1 MLPITTNYKLLL
13 SDIRL
18 SMDNKQLEDLIK
30 SIDQDLEIKVG
41 KQFTEVSVPLPKLY
55 SLARQLRENEET
67 QFDFLFNLSGVDYGQ
82 DLGVVYHL
90 RSTTHNH
97 SIVLKTR
104 TSDRENPQIDSLSDI
119 WETANLHERE
129 VYDLLGIK
137 FTNHPDLR
145 RLFLDSSWGFPL
157 RKDYV
162 DDINIVTK

>member
-1 MLPITTNYKLLL
+1 
-13 SDIRL
+13 
-18 SMDNKQLEDLIK
+18 
-30 SIDQDLEIKVG
+30 
-41 KQFTEVSVPLPKLY
+41 VSVPLSKLY
-55 SLARQLRENEET
+55 SLARQLREKEEV
-67 QFDFLFNLSGVDYGQ
+67 QFDFLFNLTGVDYGQ

-90 RSTTHNH
+90 RSTVHNH

-104 TSDRENPQIDSLSDI
+104 TSDRENPQIDSVSGI

-157 RKDYV
+157 RKDYT
-162 DDINIVTK
+162 DEINIVTK

>member
-1 MLPITTNYKLLL
+1 
-13 SDIRL
+13 
-18 SMDNKQLEDLIK
+18 MDNKQLEDFIK
-30 SIDQDLEIKVG
+30 SIDQDLEIKEG
-41 KQFTEVSVPLPKLY
+41 KQFTEVSVPLSKLY
-55 SLARQLRENEET
+55 STARQLREKEET
-67 QFDFLFNLSGVDYGQ
+67 LFDFLFNLSGVDYGQ

-90 RSTTHNH
+90 RSTVHNH
-97 SIVLKTR
+97 SIVLRTR
-104 TSDRENPQIDSLSDI
+104 TSDRENPQIDSVSGI

-162 DDINIVTK
+162 DDINIVTR

>member
-1 MLPITTNYKLLL
+1 
-13 SDIRL
+13 
-18 SMDNKQLEDLIK
+18 MDNKQLEELVK
-30 SIDQDLEIKVG
+30 SIDPDLEIKMG
-41 KQFTEVSVPLPKLY
+41 KQYTEVIVPLSKLY
-55 SLARQLRENEET
+55 SLARQLREKEEA

-90 RSTTHNH
+90 RSTVHGH
-97 SIVLKTR
+97 SIVIKTR
-104 TSDRENPQIDSLSDI
+104 TSDRENPQIDSLSGI

-137 FTNHPDLR
+137 FTDHPDLR
-145 RLFLDSSWGFPL
+145 RLFLDNSWGFPL

>member
-1 MLPITTNYKLLL
+1 
-13 SDIRL
+13 
-18 SMDNKQLEDLIK
+18 MDNKQLEDFVK
-30 SIDQDLEIKVG
+30 STDQDLEIKMG
-41 KQFTEVSVPLPKLY
+41 KQFTEVSVPPSKLY
-55 SLARQLRENEET
+55 PLARLLREKEET
-67 QFDFLFNLSGVDYGQ
+67 QFDFLFNLSGVDYGH

-90 RSTTHNH
+90 RSTVHKH

-104 TSDRENPQIDSLSDI
+104 TSDRENPQIDSVSGI